1 MNRAEVLKKAEQI
14 TTTDREKQYGD
25 PEDNFSAIAK
35 MWSGYLNCP
44 VQPVDVAAMMI
55 LLKVARVGS
64 GQTVPDNWVD
74 IAGYAACG
82 AEIQTG
88 DTSTMNWNKED

>member
-25 PEDNFSAIAK
+25 PEDNFTAIAK

-44 VQPVDVAAMMI
+44 VEPADVAAMMV
-55 LLKVARVGS
+55 LLKVARIGS
-64 GQTVPDNWVD
+64 GQTVADNWVD

>member
-82 AEIQTG
+82 AEIQTA